1 MVENESSLS
10 KIRKIDNSRQWLPFW
25 TTLLLLFLIVLM
37 VWFFKGGSFKLYAS
51 IFFLIYSITNQIWI
65 SVILIGILQ
74 NIIFLPLRIIGNS
87 FDKSLKEFEDELD
100 KIHKIDNQSL
110 VFNKKI
116 KEGSLPLVFYIFNFF
131 VNAIA
136 FFSAGRIFLID
147 FYSDPLKL
155 QKMKLLYDWI
165 PYPKYP
171 LKGINFQ
178 IPLLK
183 ITETIAMDWSKIFTI
198 IGISVLFFVAI
209 RLLWRILR
217 IFLGHNKKVLF
228 ARIKYNRLLF
238 TISGFGGVLL
248 ILIVIFLRHIP
259 TAFQSFIFIA
269 NLSRQNTPMN
279 IVTAIGTFIVTLHA
293 GYKNNSEV
301 SKKAELSNIPPEVI
315 KKVFKDKMGQSF
327 KNAIILSLGAFFITN
342 NIPSAFELSV
352 TTFEV
357 MDMIYPYT
365 FGLIIKKNNQKDP
378 PQPVENI
385 EPSPPQNE
393 LIIAEK
399 IP

>member
-1 MVENESSLS
+1 MAETEASFS

-25 TTLLLLFLIVLM
+25 TTLLLVFLIVLA

-51 IFFLIYSITNQIWI
+51 IFFSIYSVTQQIWI
-65 SVILIGILQ
+65 SVILMGIIQ
-74 NIIFLPLRIIGNS
+74 NIIFLPLRLIGNS
-87 FDKSLKEFEDELD
+87 FDKSLKDFEDELD
-100 KIHKIDNQSL
+100 KIEKEENQSII
-110 VFNKKI
+110 FNKKL
-116 KEGSLPLVFYIFNFF
+116 KEGSLPIVFYIFNFF

-155 QKMKLLYDWI
+155 QKMKLLYDFV

-171 LKGINFQ
+171 LKGINLHV
-178 IPLLK
+178 PLFK
-183 ITETIAMDWSKIFTI
+183 ITQTMALDWNNIFMIVGFTL
-198 IGISVLFFVAI
+198 LFFVAL
-209 RLLWRILR
+209 RLLWRVLR

-238 TISGFGGVLL
+238 TISGFGGVAI
-248 ILIVIFLRHIP
+248 ILIVILLRHIP
-259 TAFQSFIFIA
+259 TAFQYFVFIA

-279 IVTAIGTFIVTLHA
+279 FTTAVGTFIVTIHA
-293 GYKNNSEV
+293 GYKNNSEAA
-301 SKKAELSNIPPEVI
+301 KKAELANIPKEVI
-315 KKVFKDKMGQSF
+315 KKVFKGKMEQSL
-327 KNAIILSLGAFFITN
+327 KNAVVLGLGAFFITN

-357 MDMIYPYT
+357 MYMIYPYT
-365 FGLIIKKNNQKDP
+365 FGLLIKKTNQPTP
-378 PQPVENI
+378 P
-385 EPSPPQNE
+385 PSTPAE

-399 IP
+399 IS

>member
-1 MVENESSLS
+1 MAETESSFS

-25 TTLLLLFLIVLM
+25 TTLLLIFLIILL

-51 IFFLIYSITNQIWI
+51 LFFSIYSVIGQVWI
-65 SVILIGILQ
+65 SVILMGIIQ

-100 KIHKIDNQSL
+100 KIKKEENQSL

-116 KEGSLPLVFYIFNFF
+116 KEGSLPVVFYIFNFF

-155 QKMKLLYDWI
+155 QKMNLLYDFV

-171 LKGINFQ
+171 LKGVNLHV
-178 IPLLK
+178 PLFK
-183 ITETIAMDWSKIFTI
+183 VTETMSLDWSRIFMI
-198 IGISVLFFVAI
+198 IGFTVLFFIVL

-217 IFLGHNKKVLF
+217 IFFGRNQKVLF

-238 TISGFGGVLL
+238 TISGFGGVSL
-248 ILIVIFLRHIP
+248 ILLVFILRHIP
-259 TAFQSFIFIA
+259 TALEGFVFIA

-279 IVTAIGTFIVTLHA
+279 FVTAVGTFIVTLHA
-293 GYKNNSEV
+293 GYRHNTETAD
-301 SKKAELSNIPPEVI
+301 KARLSNIPVEIV
-315 KKVFKDKMGQSF
+315 KKVFKEKMQQSF
-327 KNAIILSLGAFFITN
+327 KNAIVLGLGAFFITN
-342 NIPSAFELSV
+342 QIPSAFELSV

-357 MDMIYPYT
+357 MYMVYPYT
-365 FGLIIKKNNQKDP
+365 FGLIIKKTDRPTP
-378 PQPVENI
+378 PPI
-385 EPSPPQNE
+385 SEPDKLQV
-393 LIIAEK
+393 LEK
-399 IP
+399 IS

>member
-1 MVENESSLS
+1 MVENESSFS
-10 KIRKIDNSRQWLPFW
+10 KIRKIDNSRQWLPLW
-25 TTLLLLFLIVLM
+25 TTLLLVFLIVLA

-51 IFFLIYSITNQIWI
+51 IFFLIYSFTSKIWI
-65 SVILIGILQ
+65 SVILMGILQ

-87 FDKSLKEFEDELD
+87 FDKSLKQFEDELD
-100 KIHKIDNQSL
+100 KIKKEENQSL

-116 KEGSLPLVFYIFNFF
+116 KEGSLPVVFYIFNFF

-155 QKMKLLYDWI
+155 QKLGYLYDWI

-171 LKGINFQ
+171 LQGINFHF
-178 IPLLK
+178 PLFK
-183 ITETIAMDWSKIFTI
+183 VTETMALDWSRIFTFV
-198 IGISVLFFVAI
+198 GIFVLFFVVL

-217 IFLGHNKKVLF
+217 IFLGRNKKVLF

-238 TISGFGGVLL
+238 TISGFGGVAL
-248 ILIVIFLRHIP
+248 ILMVIFLRHIP
-259 TAFQSFIFIA
+259 TAFEGFVFIA

-279 IVTAIGTFIVTLHA
+279 FVTAIGTFIVTMHA
-293 GYKNNSEV
+293 GYKNNIED
-301 SKKAELSNIPPEVI
+301 SKKAELSNIPPEII
-315 KKVFKDKMGQSF
+315 KKVFKNKMQQSL
-327 KNAIILSLGAFFITN
+327 KNAIVLGLGAFFITN
-342 NIPSAFELSV
+342 QIPSAFELSV

-357 MDMIYPYT
+357 MYLIYPYT
-365 FGLIIKKNNQKDP
+365 FGLIIKKSGQATPTP
-378 PQPVENI
+378 PPVSN
-385 EPSPPQNE
+385 PAPE

-399 IP
+399 IS

>member
-1 MVENESSLS
+1 MVETESSFS

-25 TTLLLLFLIVLM
+25 TTILLIFLIILF
-37 VWFFKGGSFKLYAS
+37 VWFLKGGSFKLYAS
-51 IFFLIYSITNQIWI
+51 IFFIIYSVTQRIWI
-65 SVILIGILQ
+65 SVILIGIIQ

-100 KIHKIDNQSL
+100 KIKKEENQSL
-110 VFNKKI
+110 VFHKKI
-116 KEGSLPLVFYIFNFF
+116 REGSLPIVFYIFNFF

-155 QKMKLLYDWI
+155 QRMNLLYDFV

-171 LKGINFQ
+171 LKGINFNF
-178 IPLLK
+178 PLFK
-183 ITETIAMDWSKIFTI
+183 VTETIALDWSKIFMI
-198 IGISVLFFVAI
+198 IGFTLLFFIVI

-217 IFLGHNKKVLF
+217 IFLGRNKKVLF

-238 TISGFGGVLL
+238 TISSFGGIAL
-248 ILIVIFLRHIP
+248 ILIVLFLRHIP
-259 TAFQSFIFIA
+259 IAFQGFIFTA

-279 IVTAIGTFIVTLHA
+279 FVTAVGTFIVTLHA
-293 GYKNNSEV
+293 GYRNNTEIAN
-301 SKKAELSNIPPEVI
+301 KARLSNIPSEII
-315 KKVFKDKMGQSF
+315 KKIFREKMRQSF
-327 KNAIILSLGAFFITN
+327 KNAIVLGLGAFLITN

-357 MDMIYPYT
+357 MYMIYPYT
-365 FGLIIKKNNQKDP
+365 FGFLIKKTNQTTPLSNPNK
-378 PQPVENI
+378 
-385 EPSPPQNE
+385 E
-393 LIIAEK
+393 LIVAEK
-399 IP
+399 IL